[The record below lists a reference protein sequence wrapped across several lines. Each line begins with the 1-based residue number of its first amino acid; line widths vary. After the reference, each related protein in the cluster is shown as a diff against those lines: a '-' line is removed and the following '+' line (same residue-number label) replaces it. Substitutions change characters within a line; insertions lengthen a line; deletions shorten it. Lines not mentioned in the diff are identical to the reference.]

1 MEDLENLKRGN
12 IPDNYRAGYD
22 RDIWSIFKIMGEFV
36 EGYDTLFKIG
46 PCVSIFGS
54 ARTKPEDKY
63 YGLATD
69 FARALI
75 KKGFGVITGA
85 GPGIME
91 AANKGAKEGPSPSIG
106 VNIQLP
112 KEQNPNR
119 YQDISLHFRHFF
131 ARKVMF
137 VKYASA
143 YVVFPG
149 GFGTLDELAE
159 ILTLVQTGKTR
170 KIPIILVGKDF
181 WEGLLNWFQNKM
193 VKEGVIS
200 DDDFNLIKIC
210 EEPEEILDLIK
221 THYKKRGFELS
232 ETEQAIMREL

>member
-1 MEDLENLKRGN
+1 
-12 IPDNYRAGYD
+12 
-22 RDIWSIFKIMGEFV
+22 
-36 EGYDTLFKIG
+36 
-46 PCVSIFGS
+46 
-54 ARTKPEDKY
+54 
-63 YGLATD
+63 
-69 FARALI
+69 
-75 KKGFGVITGA
+75 
-85 GPGIME
+85 
-91 AANKGAKEGPSPSIG
+91 
-106 VNIQLP
+106 
-112 KEQNPNR
+112 
-119 YQDISLHFRHFF
+119 
-131 ARKVMF
+131 MF